1 MDPEKDNIDKS
12 DNHGLSG
19 KWALVANASGMTIVA
34 VLLFIIY
41 WDFRGI
47 ILADINFNRSD
58 LANWRESVR
67 DSHTEI
73 NVSVRQTATDCRD
86 LSNRL
91 ESKCEQLHAKMDE
104 LTRAVRKANPNV
116 SLEKGPPQ

>member
-1 MDPEKDNIDKS
+1 MPDSEQP

-19 KWALVANASGMTIVA
+19 KWALIANASGMTIVA

-47 ILADINFNRSD
+47 ILADINFNRND
-58 LANWRESVR
+58 LAVWRENVR
-67 DSHTEI
+67 ESHTEI
-73 NVSVRQTATDCRD
+73 QAAIRQVGIDLRD
-86 LSNRL
+86 AVNRADH
-91 ESKCEQLHAKMDE
+91 KCEALHSKMDE

-116 SLEKGPPQ
+116 SIEKGPP